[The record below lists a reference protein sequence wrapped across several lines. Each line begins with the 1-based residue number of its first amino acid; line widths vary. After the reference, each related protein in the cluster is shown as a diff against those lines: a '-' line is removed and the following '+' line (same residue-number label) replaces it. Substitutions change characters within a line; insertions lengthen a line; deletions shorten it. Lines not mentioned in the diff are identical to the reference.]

1 VTLGSMNAK
10 RMGQPMRAV
19 RYPSQQDRSG
29 PGRGILGPREQCEQ
43 GYVWG
48 NLRWS
53 RIGPA
58 EPVSGAC
65 CGCVVTLGEGRA
77 EPSRPFAVISLGVG
91 GWDKQILSR
100 RIAGAAGVPILFR
113 ISNSIS
119 AVMMYN
125 IIFAAL
131 EITMQH
137 NFRSRYL
144 FRICAAICS
153 AAFMLEN

>member
-1 VTLGSMNAK
+1 MLRVCGDAGTG
-10 RMGQPMRAV
+10 GWV
-19 RYPSQQDRSG
+19 RGRPSR
-29 PGRGILGPREQCEQ
+29 
-43 GYVWG
+43 
-48 NLRWS
+48 
-53 RIGPA
+53 A
-58 EPVSGAC
+58 EPGQADP
-65 CGCVVTLGEGRA
+65 GRA